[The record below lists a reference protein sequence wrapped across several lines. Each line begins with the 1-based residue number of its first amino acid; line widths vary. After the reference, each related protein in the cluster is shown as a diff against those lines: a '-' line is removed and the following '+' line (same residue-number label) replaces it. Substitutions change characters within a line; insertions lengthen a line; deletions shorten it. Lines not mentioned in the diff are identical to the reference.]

1 MARQN
6 RLNDGADQLCA
17 AKSMG
22 NPVTHK
28 VYGGLMRWIRS
39 LSYSRIVSWDDA
51 ACISQIVVTF
61 IRDVSLVHD

>member
-1 MARQN
+1 MAKQN
-6 RLNDGADQLCA
+6 RLNDGSDQLFA

-39 LSYSRIVSWDDA
+39 LSYFDIGSWDDA

-61 IRDVSLVHD
+61 IRDVSLVND